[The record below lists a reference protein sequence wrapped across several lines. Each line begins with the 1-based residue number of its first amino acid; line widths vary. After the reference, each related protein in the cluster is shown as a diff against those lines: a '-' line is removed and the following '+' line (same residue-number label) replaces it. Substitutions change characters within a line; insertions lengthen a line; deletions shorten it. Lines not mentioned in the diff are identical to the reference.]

1 MPHIKRNFK
10 TFYDQIN
17 SMKCYLASC
26 FVGFIIFDEGF
37 KLIDYELFP
46 KRDLI
51 KRQIEL
57 INGTLTREEEAILKR
72 NAKSCGSIV
81 IETNVNISNY
91 KNLKGASKFKFE
103 TPNDGGEFL
112 RSNMAWLLKEI
123 GVIESEDDL
132 DQVLYQV
139 SLELTNYK
147 LKEASKSRDMFL
159 IQAINAIDEIDE
171 ATGKLIERLREWH
184 VIHFPELD
192 KIKNNEKY
200 VKLIAEYGDKKD
212 ILANESLDE
221 INVSDQSTGAEI
233 EEYDLEV
240 LQGFASSA
248 KSLQDTKKSLTNY
261 VDQKM
266 SEIAPNLSDLLGPS
280 LGAKLIAHIGGIEK
294 LALLPSST
302 IQIMG
307 AEKAL
312 FRHKKT
318 GERPPKHGLI
328 YQHPEIRGARW
339 WLKGKIARALAAK
352 IAFAARKDVYS
363 GKFDPA
369 LKEAFEKKL
378 EEIKKEHP
386 FPPRAKKPK
395 EESKKG
401 KGKKKKKKRE
411 KYKKKMRDYY

>member
-1 MPHIKRNFK
+1 
-10 TFYDQIN
+10 
-17 SMKCYLASC
+17 MKCYLASC
-26 FVGFIIFDEGF
+26 FVGFIIFDEDF
-37 KLIDYELFP
+37 NLMDYELFP

-51 KRQIEL
+51 KRQIEVSSG
-57 INGTLTREEEAILKR
+57 NLTREEEAILKR
-72 NAKSCGSIV
+72 NVKDCDSVV
-81 IETNVNISNY
+81 IETNLNISNY
-91 KNLKGASKFKFE
+91 NNLKGASKFKFE
-103 TPNDGGEFL
+103 TSNKGGEFL
-112 RSNMAWLLKEI
+112 RSNMGDVLKEV
-123 GVIESEDDL
+123 GFVESEDDL
-132 DQVLYQV
+132 KQALYDV

-147 LKEASKSRDMFL
+147 LKEASKARDMFL

-184 VIHFPELD
+184 VINFPELD

-200 VKLIAEYGDKKD
+200 VSLIAEYGDRTT
-212 ILANESLDE
+212 IIENESLDE
-221 INVSDQSTGAEI
+221 INISDQNTGTEM
-233 EEYDLEV
+233 EGSNLEV
-240 LQGFASSA
+240 LQGFAGSI
-248 KSLQDTKKSLTNY
+248 KSLQETKKSLTDY

-266 SEIAPNLSDLLGPS
+266 DEIAPNLSKLVGSS

-302 IQIMG
+302 IQIIG

-352 IAFAARKDVYS
+352 IALAVRKDVYS
-363 GKFDPA
+363 GELDPA
-369 LKEAFEKKL
+369 LEKDFEKKVEL
-378 EEIKKEHP
+378 IKKEHP
-386 FPPRAKKPK
+386 FPPRASKSKDDKKK
-395 EESKKG
+395 D

-411 KYKKKMRDYY
+411 KYRKKVRDYY